1 MSEMVER
8 VARALNAADS
18 DGLSGEPCSWDELLP
33 HWQGQYLAM
42 ACAAIQAMRSH
53 KLVFRED
60 GEVVHEVRGEPNAVW
75 QTFLDAALNEAKS
88 DTADA

>member
-1 MSEMVER
+1 MSESMVER

-42 ACAAIQAMRSH
+42 ACAAIQAMRRPTDEMFGGKFGSEPR
-53 KLVFRED
+53 KLFTD
-60 GEVVHEVRGEPNAVW
+60 MLN
-75 QTFLDAALNEAKS
+75 AALNEAKAS
-88 DTADA
+88 TDAS